1 MGSIASLLSAVAVL
15 IVASGVLYLVI
26 KASKAIDTL
35 VEHVKTNN

>member
-15 IVASGVLYLVI
+15 VVALGVLYLVI

-35 VEHVKTNN
+35 VDHIKTND